1 MKFKSK
7 VPANVDPIELADRI
21 KGNLTTRVLK
31 DLERVKR
38 AKVQRVKRF

>member
-7 VPANVDPIELADRI
+7 IPANVDPIELADRI

-31 DLERVKR
+31 DLEGVKR